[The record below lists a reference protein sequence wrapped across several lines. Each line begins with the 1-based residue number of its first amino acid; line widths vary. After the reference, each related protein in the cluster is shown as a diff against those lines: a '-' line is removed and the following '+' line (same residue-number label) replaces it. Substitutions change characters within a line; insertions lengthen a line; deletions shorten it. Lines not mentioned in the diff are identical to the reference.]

1 MPLAL
6 FYSLLE
12 FGTFY
17 FTQYLFS
24 FVIIG
29 FIVSFLVD
37 FESLHSLWF
46 LLVILRK
53 ILSSP
58 CFYALLGYML
68 DYSLNYVQLLF
79 FYFLI

>member
-17 FTQYLFS
+17 FTPYLFS

-37 FESLHSLWF
+37 FDSLHSLWF
-46 LLVILRK
+46 LLEILRK

-58 CFYALLGYML
+58 CF
-68 DYSLNYVQLLF
+68 
-79 FYFLI
+79 